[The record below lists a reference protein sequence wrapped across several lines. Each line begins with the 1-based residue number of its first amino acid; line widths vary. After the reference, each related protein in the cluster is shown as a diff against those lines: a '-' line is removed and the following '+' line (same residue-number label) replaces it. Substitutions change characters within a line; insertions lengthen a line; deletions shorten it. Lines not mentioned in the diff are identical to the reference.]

1 MSTVKDA
8 NEVLAAQKLNI
19 KLPHPEHWEIK
30 EMEILEKKDYP
41 DSVHVLLG
49 LKMINDEGK
58 EISDLYYSESKVER
72 EPKLKMMSTSLKK
85 KNLPLRDKMAFDAI
99 SDAQEYIEIAIKSL
113 IEENGYTIEET
124 SQDYIL
130 ATKNERDFYI
140 CIVPIYG
147 DECMKKLNLLISYR
161 EQYGDSKDY
170 GIVSV
175 AFQKSLGVSRLDQ
188 DQWMAENIEKFSTNH
203 VGLYAVDNLDPNS
216 IYPLTIYP
224 KDKDLRRYFI
234 KKSTQWTL
242 LKTRDTA
249 YRPGSKNTDIK

>member
-58 EISDLYYSESKVER
+58 EVSDLYYSECKVER
-72 EPKLKMMSTSLKK
+72 EPKLKMMSTRLKT
-85 KNLPLRDKMAFDAI
+85 KNLPFRDKMAFD
-99 SDAQEYIEIAIKSL
+99 SPEDAHEYIKVAITSL
-113 IEENGYTIEET
+113 IEENGYTT
-124 SQDYIL
+124 DQTNPDYIL
-130 ATKNERDFYI
+130 ATKNERSFYI
-140 CIVPIYG
+140 CIAPVYG
-147 DECMKKLNLLISYR
+147 DECIKKLELLTSYR
-161 EQYGDSKDY
+161 DQYGDAKDY
-170 GIVSV
+170 GLLSL
-175 AFQKSLGVSRLDQ
+175 AFQKSLGVSRMDQ
-188 DQWMAENIEKFSTNH
+188 DQWMSDNIEKFATNH
-203 VGLYAVDNLDPNS
+203 VGMYAVDNLDPNS
-216 IYPLTIYP
+216 IYPLTVYP
-224 KDKDLRRYFI
+224 KDKDLRKYFI

-249 YRPGSKNTDIK
+249 YRPGSKDTDIK